1 MALSLK
7 RLYRDE
13 PHLDGFI
20 HPDFRAVEATLR
32 SLLKNYPGGA
42 AVCVYHRGVCVA
54 DLWGGVR
61 DRDGAPWQRDT
72 MAPSFSTVQA
82 VGCTPLCLTIVLR
95 SSPSTNSMAR

>member
-20 HPDFRAVEATLR
+20 HPDFMAVEATLR

-42 AVCVYHRGVCVA
+42 AVCVYHHGQCVA
-54 DLWGGVR
+54 DLWGGYS
-61 DRDGAPWQRDT
+61 DEEGSLWQQNT
-72 MAPSFSTVQA
+72 MAPSFSTTKGVPYSA
-82 VGCTPLCLTIVLR
+82 VRTQNL
-95 SSPSTNSMAR
+95 S